1 MLPALRWVILH
12 EIVSLII
19 QNWNK
24 MPLTAFWGLSRK
36 FSFEVAVRRHFPVVT
51 YLIGLPLMIANF
63 WTRWLLL
70 VDNFLKSHQI
80 ETKNSTIQGL
90 LQKFFFWNC
99 CVTCCAANLIW
110 IILLENGCPWW
121 PNSFTHTTMKHEARK
136 NVIK

>member
-63 WTRWLLL
+63 WTRWLLM

-80 ETKNSTIQGL
+80 ETKNYNSRLTAKNFFLKL
-90 LQKFFFWNC
+90 LCDVLRGQSHMNHFTWKWLPLMAKLLYSHHNKTWGQKKR
-99 CVTCCAANLIW
+99 
-110 IILLENGCPWW
+110 
-121 PNSFTHTTMKHEARK
+121 H
-136 NVIK
+136 